1 MAMQLENSGLNVAA
15 IYRPLNNIFLN
26 NVMEKIRVNHIC
38 KKQLKKGKSGTRE
51 LIQLFSDGYSV
62 ALMIDQRVSEGL
74 PVKFFNRDCLTT
86 TIPAQLVK
94 KYDCEVVPI
103 YIERIDKHNFK
114 MSVNKPI
121 IFEKELSLENIT
133 QKLNQILENMVLKN
147 PDQWIWSHNRW
158 K

>member
-1 MAMQLENSGLNVAA
+1 
-15 IYRPLNNIFLN
+15 
-26 NVMEKIRVNHIC
+26 
-38 KKQLKKGKSGTRE
+38 
-51 LIQLFSDGYSV
+51 
-62 ALMIDQRVSEGL
+62 
-74 PVKFFNRDCLTT
+74 
-86 TIPAQLVK
+86 
-94 KYDCEVVPI
+94 
-103 YIERIDKHNFK
+103 

>member
-1 MAMQLENSGLNVAA
+1 
-15 IYRPLNNIFLN
+15 
-26 NVMEKIRVNHIC
+26 
-38 KKQLKKGKSGTRE
+38 
-51 LIQLFSDGYSV
+51 
-62 ALMIDQRVSEGL
+62 MIDQRVSEGL
-74 PVKFFNRDCLTT
+74 RIKFFNRDCLTT

-103 YIERIDKHNFK
+103 YIERIKKNNFK
-114 MSVNKPI
+114 MDINKPI

-147 PDQWIWSHNRW
+147 PEQWIWSHNRW